1 MLRIYILQ
9 NLYDLSDMRVM
20 TEV

>member
-20 TEV
+20 T